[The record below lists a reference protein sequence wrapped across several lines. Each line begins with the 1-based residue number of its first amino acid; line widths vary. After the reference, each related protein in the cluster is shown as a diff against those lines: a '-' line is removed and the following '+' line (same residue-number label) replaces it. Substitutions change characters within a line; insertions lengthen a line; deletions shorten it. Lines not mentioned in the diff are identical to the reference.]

1 MPRTDPGLT
10 AYPSARSS
18 SGVLYLTYRP
28 ANGFKRVMAFVID
41 VLPLF
46 LAMYLVSVLGFGRN
60 PLAELLAENNTAGH
74 PERTL
79 LLITAA
85 TLAIWIPYCAVAEL
99 SSWRGSFGKKI
110 MGIRVCCCVDRD
122 KRHLSLKQV
131 LTRNAAKFLSA
142 AVFSLGFLWAFFTNG
157 NRAWHDSLS
166 KTAVA
171 ER

>member
-1 MPRTDPGLT
+1 M
-10 AYPSARSS
+10 
-18 SGVLYLTYRP
+18 LYLTYRP

-41 VLPLF
+41 VLPVF
-46 LAMYLVSVLGFGRN
+46 LAAYVVAVLVFDSN
-60 PLAELLAENNTAGH
+60 PLAELLAEETPAGKN
-74 PERTL
+74 PGKAL
-79 LLITAA
+79 LFIIAA
-85 TLAIWIPYCAVAEL
+85 TLGVWIPYCALAEL
-99 SSWRGSFGKKI
+99 SPWRGTFGKKI

-122 KRHLSLKQV
+122 KRQLSLKQV

-142 AVFSLGFLWAFFTNG
+142 AVFTLGFLWAFFTNG